1 MDERALHNK
10 YLAAAAKDLG
20 VESSQD
26 YAVLQDHGYRGPY
39 GGLSARNIHARKG
52 PEKSLK
58 ILDHMGPNSRQ
69 PLPRNADRGKA
80 EA

>member
-58 ILDHMGPNSRQ
+58 ILDHMGPNSRPTSFAQ
-69 PLPRNADRGKA
+69 RRQGKS
-80 EA
+80 